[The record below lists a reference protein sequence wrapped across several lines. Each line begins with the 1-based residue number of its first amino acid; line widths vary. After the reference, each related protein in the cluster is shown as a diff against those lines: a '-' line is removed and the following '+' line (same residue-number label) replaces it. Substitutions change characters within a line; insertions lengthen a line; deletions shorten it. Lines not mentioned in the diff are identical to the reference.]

1 MPRIVGRQI
10 NRNNVPALTPEE
22 YYRRAVFLPFLDGI
36 LSQIS
41 VRFCN
46 HEAAVLRLC
55 GLLLKFAPK
64 VLFCDIEECVSHYA
78 ALLPRPV
85 DAVQLEFETWQILC
99 RGMDNPPYD
108 CISALDMCDKIFY
121 PAIHS
126 LLSIYATLAVSTAT
140 AERTFS
146 VSKYLKSYLRSSTG
160 EERLTGLALAY
171 IHRDTDVHKTVELM
185 VELFATKQLKITS

>member
-55 GLLLKFAPK
+55 GLLPKFAPK
-64 VLFCDIEECVSHYA
+64 VLFCYIEEGVSHYA

-126 LLSIYATLAVSTAT
+126 LLSIYATLAVPTAT

-146 VSKYLKSYLRSSTG
+146 VLKYLKSYLRSSTG
-160 EERLTGLALAY
+160 EDRLTGLALAY
-171 IHRDTDVHKTVELM
+171 IHRDIDVHKTVELM
-185 VELFATKQLKITS
+185 VELFATKQRKITL